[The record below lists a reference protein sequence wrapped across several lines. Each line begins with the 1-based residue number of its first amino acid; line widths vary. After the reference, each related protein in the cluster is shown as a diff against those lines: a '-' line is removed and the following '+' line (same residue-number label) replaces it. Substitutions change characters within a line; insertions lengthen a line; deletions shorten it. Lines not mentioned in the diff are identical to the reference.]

1 MRTKIL
7 KSDKELPSDRKTAN
21 LKEQGK
27 NKRFES
33 YISVFFDLV
42 YRRIAEFRLVIDT
55 I

>member
-1 MRTKIL
+1 MTLAML
-7 KSDKELPSDRKTAN
+7 KNTDTIKLGRKTAN